1 MPIDTKTPTGKTFEQ
16 LAKELFTRRRR
27 LDRLYA
33 YYCGEPPLPEGM
45 TNLRDAAQDFFRTSR
60 TNFAE
65 LICEALRERMKPTGV
80 RTGVDDDESGDE
92 VAWDLWQSCKLPV
105 VSADVHQWMCALGD
119 GYAIVSWSETK
130 GRPVVTA
137 EDPRQVITRHDPLTD
152 DVVDAL
158 KLYRDEVAGL
168 DMAYIYL
175 PGKLRVATRKIS
187 NIIPSDVTFKASEW
201 EWDEDR
207 SADLPAGFETVV
219 PVVRFRNRDGVAE
232 FERHVDVLDRINR
245 SLLRGLVVMT
255 YQAFKQRAIQGDL
268 PETDEDGNAINYNEL
283 LKAGPDALWLL
294 PPDAKIWES
303 GQVDLNPILNF
314 AKNDVLF
321 LAAVTR
327 TPLTMFTPDA
337 ATQSAEGASLQREGL
352 VFKAEDRMAR
362 VNGPWAEVL
371 SLMLQFH
378 GDVDRAE
385 LEKIH
390 LLWAPVERFSVG
402 ERANAIAQTTGV
414 ISRRQQLIEIW
425 GMSPDQANRNLS
437 ELVDDQLLDQQFAV
451 VSQPPPAADDGAAV
465 PGSPP
470 AAGTP
475 APGEAKASA
484 PAPRGG
490 APTG

>member
-1 MPIDTKTPTGKTFEQ
+1 MPIDTETPTGRTFQE
-16 LAKELFTRRRR
+16 LAKELFRRRER

-33 YYCGEPPLPEGM
+33 YYRGEPPLPEGM
-45 TNLRDAAQDFFRTSR
+45 SHLRDASRDFFRTSR

-80 RTGVDDDESGDE
+80 RTGVDDDEAGDE
-92 VAWDLWQSCKLPV
+92 IAWQLWETCRLPV
-105 VSADVHQWMCALGD
+105 ISADVHQWMCALGD

-168 DMAYIYL
+168 DVAYIYL
-175 PGKLRVATRKIS
+175 PGKVRVATRKI
-187 NIIPSDVTFKASEW
+187 NNFVAGDTLFKAADW
-201 EWDEDR
+201 DWDEDR
-207 SADLPAGFETVV
+207 SADLPAGFESTI
-219 PVVRFRNRDGVAE
+219 PVVRFRNRDGVSE
-232 FERHVDVLDRINR
+232 FERHLDVLDRINR
-245 SLLRGLVVMT
+245 TLLRGLVVMT
-255 YQAFKQRAIQGDL
+255 FQAFKQRAIQGDL
-268 PETDEDGNAINYNEL
+268 PEFDDNGARINYNEL

-294 PPDAKIWES
+294 PPDSKIWES

-362 VNGPWAEVL
+362 VSGPWAEVL
-371 SLMLQFH
+371 SLMLQFT
-378 GDVDRAE
+378 GDADRAE
-385 LEKIH
+385 VEKIH
-390 LLWAPVERFSVG
+390 LLWAPVERFSVS

-414 ISRRQQLIEIW
+414 ISRRQQLISIW
-425 GMSPDQANRNLS
+425 GMSPDQADRNLS
-437 ELVDDQLLDQQFAV
+437 ELLDDQLVNQEFARAIA
-451 VSQPPPAADDGAAV
+451 PPPAQPDEQA
-465 PGSPP
+465 PP
-470 AAGTP
+470 EEDP
-475 APGEAKASA
+475 ANV
-484 PAPRGG
+484 
-490 APTG
+490 

>member
-1 MPIDTKTPTGKTFEQ
+1 MPIDTNTPTGKAFEQ
-16 LAKELFTRRRR
+16 LAKDLFKRRRR
-27 LDRLYA
+27 LDWLYA
-33 YYCGEPPLPEGM
+33 YYSGEPPLPEGM
-45 TNLRDAAQDFFRTSR
+45 SNLRDVAHDFFRTSR

-65 LICEALRERMKPTGV
+65 LICEALRERMKPAGV

-92 VAWDLWQSCKLPV
+92 VAWSLWESCKLPV

-119 GYAIVSWSETK
+119 GYAIVSWSEAK
-130 GRPVVTA
+130 QKPVVTA
-137 EDPRQVITRHDPLTD
+137 EDPRQVITHHDPLTE
-152 DVVDAL
+152 DVTEAL
-158 KLYRDEVAGL
+158 KLYRDDLAGL
-168 DMAYIYL
+168 DVAYVYL
-175 PGKLRVATRKIS
+175 PGKVRVATRKIS
-187 NIIPSDVTFKASEW
+187 NITPSDTTFKASDW
-201 EWDEDR
+201 SWDEER
-207 SADLPAGFETVV
+207 SADLPAGFENVV

-255 YQAFKQRAIQGDL
+255 YQAFKQRAITGDL
-268 PETDEDGNAINYNEL
+268 PETDESGNAINYQEL

-303 GQVDLNPILNF
+303 GQVDINPILNF

-362 VNGPWAEVL
+362 VSGSWAEVL
-371 SLMLQFH
+371 SLMLRFVN
-378 GDVDRAE
+378 DEARAAMD
-385 LEKIH
+385 KIH
-390 LLWAPVERFSVG
+390 LLWAPVERFSVS
-402 ERANAIAQTTGV
+402 ERANAIAQTKGV

-437 ELVDDQLLDQQFAV
+437 ELLDDQLLDQQFAV
-451 VSQPPPAADDGAAV
+451 AATPPAAPADPLAATP
-465 PGSPP
+465 PG
-470 AAGTP
+470 GTP
-475 APGEAKASA
+475 PPDQAA
-484 PAPRGG
+484 PAEVP
-490 APTG
+490 A